1 MKIKNG
7 IFILV
12 MGFGLMNGARSSAIV
27 FPDQVVENGHEDEN
41 ADAVSRFG
49 NRGDSDKKDLSP
61 LLHPI
66 SESSFESS
74 GGRSPASVAP
84 VSRSPAGEP
93 ARKSLPKSATLRV
106 LKKNKAV
113 QEVAVIANEYGFFPS
128 TVFVTEGLAV
138 RLFITGASAKSQCF
152 MMDDFGVRRQVRSQK
167 VEEVMFTPQHA
178 GRYSFNC
185 PMNGAKGQLVV
196 RQMDLGERSP
206 ASVAQGNAES
216 AE

>member
-1 MKIKNG
+1 
-7 IFILV
+7 
-12 MGFGLMNGARSSAIV
+12 MGLGLLSATISSAIV

-41 ADAVSRFG
+41 VDAVSRFG
-49 NRGDSDKKDLSP
+49 NREESNKHDLSA

-74 GGRSPASVAP
+74 GGRAPASVTNRA
-84 VSRSPAGEP
+84 PAGKVT
-93 ARKSLPKSATLRV
+93 AKSLPKSATLRV

-128 TVFVTEGLAV
+128 TIFVTEGLAV

-152 MMDDFGVRRQVRSQK
+152 MMDEFGVRRQVRSQK
-167 VEEVMFTPQHA
+167 VEEVMFTPEHA
-178 GRYSFNC
+178 GRYAFNC
-185 PMNGAKGQLVV
+185 PMNGAKGQFVV
-196 RQMDLGERSP
+196 RQMDLGERAP
-206 ASVAQGNAES
+206 ASAAKGSSES